1 MKKILN
7 LALIS
12 ILTLSALKVQ
22 ARVFSADEIKARISE
37 QVVANAQQYTDAEL
51 KANVIALPFQS
62 LQLPDGDITFV
73 VTSMIDKFMPRDL
86 QKVIISV
93 NNKPYRTFN
102 TPVEIKAYKSAMVAS
117 EFIDRDRVLNPNC
130 VVCKK
135 VEVSDKIE
143 YTLTSDLLNR
153 EIITKKP
160 FKEGEVI
167 DKRFVKL
174 KPDVQRN
181 SEVTAFFNKDNLQ
194 ISIDAIALSDGMK
207 GDYIGVENRNFKKT
221 YTGKIIGE
229 NKVLIE
235 M

>member
-7 LALIS
+7 LALIT
-12 ILTLSALKVQ
+12 ILTLSAAKVQ
-22 ARVFSADEIKARISE
+22 ARVFSANEIKAKISE
-37 QVVANAQQYTDAEL
+37 QVVANYQQYTDAEL
-51 KANVIALPFQS
+51 RANVIALPFES
-62 LQLPDGDITFV
+62 LKLPDGQVSFA

-86 QKVIISV
+86 QKIVVSV
-93 NNKPYRTFN
+93 NNKPFRTFN
-102 TPVEIKAYKSAMVAS
+102 APVEVKAYKVALVATD
-117 EFIDRDRVLNPNC
+117 FIDRDRVLNSNC

-135 VEVSDKIE
+135 VEISDKMG
-143 YTLTSDLLNR
+143 YTLTSDLLNK

-181 SEVTAFFNKDNLQ
+181 SEVTAFFSKENLQ
-194 ISIDAIALSDGMK
+194 ISIDAVALSDGMT
-207 GDYIGVENRNFKKT
+207 GDYIGVENRNFRKT

-235 M
+235 I